1 MSLNTNVYFPKSDA
15 AAAIKVLGCRCFLR
29 SIKTSLQGYTAA
41 WTQLIHNVTVS
52 LPTAVAPDRGK
63 YISGFKVFISINGKI

>member
-1 MSLNTNVYFPKSDA
+1 MSLNTNVYFPKSA
-15 AAAIKVLGCRCFLR
+15 AVKVLGCHCFPR

-52 LPTAVAPDRGK
+52 LPTAVASDRGK
-63 YISGFKVFISINGKI
+63 YISGFKVFKGINGKI